1 MKSFLFVFLW
11 CFSSFGQTTQL
22 TYQYTDDNDFTCESH
37 LFLKGKES
45 LFIIKDPRMEKNNEN
60 SSGTIY
66 KLYNDKWSRIFYSS
80 EQQNLTRIP
89 LYGKEFVYQSG
100 QLVTAKKLTGKTKK
114 IAGYACQEILVT
126 KGGRKYS
133 VWYTTDVP
141 LVAAPL
147 NLAVAPGLVV
157 EVRDLDSQHFKVTL
171 QKISKSANLKEFE
184 SYKNY
189 ILSKTAKTY
198 PVYEKELIQ
207 LMSFGKRENYA
218 ALAKLNASIEYSED
232 HRYFTVHVVD
242 IPVKL
247 VPTLQK
253 ITK

>member
-1 MKSFLFVFLW
+1 MKKFLFLFLVATT
-11 CFSSFGQTTQL
+11 CLAQTTQL
-22 TYQYTDDNDFTCESH
+22 TYQYTDDNDYTCESH

-45 LFIIKDPRMEKNNEN
+45 LYIIKDPRMEKNNEN

-66 KLYNDKWSRIFYSS
+66 KLYNDKWSRIFYSTD
-80 EQQNLTRIP
+80 QQNLTRIP

-100 QLVTAKKLTGKTKK
+100 QLVASKKLTGKTKK
-114 IAGYACQEILVT
+114 IAGYACQELLVT

-147 NLAVAPGLVV
+147 NLAIAPGLVV
-157 EVRDLDSQHFKVTL
+157 ELRDLDSQHFKVTL
-171 QKISKSANLKEFE
+171 QKISKTANLKDFE

-198 PVYEKELIQ
+198 PVYEKEIIQ
-207 LMSFGKRENYA
+207 LLVYTKKDNF
-218 ALAKLNASIEYSED
+218 ALMAKFNAVFEVDED
-232 HRYFTVHVVD
+232 QGFYTVHVVD
-242 IPVKL
+242 IPEKL

>member
-1 MKSFLFVFLW
+1 MKNITFLIFITITSFAQ
-11 CFSSFGQTTQL
+11 STQL

-45 LFIIKDPRMEKNNEN
+45 LFIIKDPRRELNHV
-60 SSGTIY
+60 SQSGMHY
-66 KLYNDKWSRIFYSS
+66 KLHNDAWSRIFYATD
-80 EQQNLTRIP
+80 QQNLTRIP

-100 QLVTAKKLTGKTKK
+100 QLVMAKKLTGKTKK

-147 NLAVAPGLVV
+147 NLAIAPGLVV

-171 QKISKSANLKEFE
+171 QKISKTANLKEFE

-189 ILSKTAKTY
+189 ILSKTVKTY

>member
-1 MKSFLFVFLW
+1 MKNITFLIFITITSFAQ
-11 CFSSFGQTTQL
+11 STQL

-45 LFIIKDPRMEKNNEN
+45 LFIIKDPRRELNHV
-60 SSGTIY
+60 SQSGMHY
-66 KLYNDKWSRIFYSS
+66 KLHNDAWSRIFYATD
-80 EQQNLTRIP
+80 QQNLTRIP

-147 NLAVAPGLVV
+147 NLAIAPGLVV
-157 EVRDLDSQHFKVTL
+157 EVRDLDSQHFKITL
-171 QKISKSANLKEFE
+171 QKISKTANLKDFE

-189 ILSKTAKTY
+189 ILSKSAKTY
-198 PVYEKELIQ
+198 PVYEKEIIQ
-207 LMSFGKRENYA
+207 LLVNTKKDNFALMAKFNAVFEVDENQSFY
-218 ALAKLNASIEYSED
+218 
-232 HRYFTVHVVD
+232 TVHVVD
-242 IPVKL
+242 IPVNL